1 MNRMKLWWK
10 TQVLRQDIRS
20 EWMKGLLWAEDYCN
34 KFDLDFIRNYLE
46 EVGHVEYEFTQG
58 IWDYLKH
65 YEERL
70 K

>member
-1 MNRMKLWWK
+1 MK
-10 TQVLRQDIRS
+10 QS

-46 EVGHVEYEFTQG
+46 EVGYVDCEFTQG